1 MFSASACLSIR
12 RRIRYRSR
20 SNCSSSNALGVADDD
35 LLDLGAGGGRLLA
48 QDRCVDRHL
57 APAADG
63 VAEAQDLAL
72 DDGPAGLLLLE
83 ARARQKHHADGD
95 PLVGPDGALDLALE
109 EVLRDLDVDAG
120 PVAGLAVGVD
130 GTAMPDRLERLDPL
144 DHDLAPRL
152 TVDRDD
158 AAHATGVALVGRV
171 VEAVLGQMARVSR
184 PARDELGPAFVLAHR
199 ASPQE
204 ARARDSGASAPAAR

>member
-1 MFSASACLSIR
+1 MFSASACFSIR

-20 SNCSSSNALGVADDD
+20 SNSSSSTAVGVADDD

-48 QDRCVDRHL
+48 QHRGVDGHL

-63 VAEAQDLAL
+63 VAEAQHLAL

-83 ARARQKHHADGD
+83 AGARQEHHADGD
-95 PLVGPDGALDLALE
+95 PLVGADSALDLALE

-120 PVAGLAVGVD
+120 AVAGLAVGVD
-130 GTAMPDRLERLDPL
+130 RTAVPDRLERLDPL

-152 TVDRDD
+152 AVDGDD
-158 AAHATGVALVGRV
+158 AAHPAGVALVGRV
-171 VEAVLGQMARVSR
+171 VEAVLGQMARIGR
-184 PARDELGPAFVLAHR
+184 PARDELGPTLMLAHR